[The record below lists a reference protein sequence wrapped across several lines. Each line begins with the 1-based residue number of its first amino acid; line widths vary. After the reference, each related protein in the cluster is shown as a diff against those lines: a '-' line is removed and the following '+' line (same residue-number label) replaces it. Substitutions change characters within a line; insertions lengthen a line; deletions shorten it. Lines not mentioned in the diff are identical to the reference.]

1 MKFFGIAVVVSKRR
15 NQCNVTES
23 ELSLL
28 LLFGLRC
35 VPLHKETNVAIARCR
50 VNANS
55 HTSNYLFLPNPFFS
69 PTHLVVIFLIAN
81 WTGA

>member
-1 MKFFGIAVVVSKRR
+1 MKFFGIVVVVSKRR

-50 VNANS
+50 ALLIHRAYNKLQHARKQKNVDW
-55 HTSNYLFLPNPFFS
+55 LFL
-69 PTHLVVIFLIAN
+69 TL
-81 WTGA
+81 